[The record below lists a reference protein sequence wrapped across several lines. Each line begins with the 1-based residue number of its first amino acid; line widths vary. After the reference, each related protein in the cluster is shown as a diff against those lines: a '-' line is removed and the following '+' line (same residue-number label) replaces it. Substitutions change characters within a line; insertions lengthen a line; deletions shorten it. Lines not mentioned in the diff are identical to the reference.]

1 MFAGLI
7 IGISFIVFIVSVIIV
22 GGNLFPF
29 EWEAVKIGLSMCLFS
44 VLTTIF
50 ALWCARD

>member
-7 IGISFIVFIVSVIIV
+7 IAISFFVFVISAIIV

-29 EWEAVKIGLSMCLFS
+29 EWEPVKLGLSMCLFS

-50 ALWCARD
+50 ALWCSRD

>member
-7 IGISFIVFIVSVIIV
+7 IAISFFVFVISAIIV

-29 EWEAVKIGLSMCLFS
+29 EWNAVKIGLGLCALSAFVCVTS
-44 VLTTIF
+44 
-50 ALWCARD
+50 LWCARD